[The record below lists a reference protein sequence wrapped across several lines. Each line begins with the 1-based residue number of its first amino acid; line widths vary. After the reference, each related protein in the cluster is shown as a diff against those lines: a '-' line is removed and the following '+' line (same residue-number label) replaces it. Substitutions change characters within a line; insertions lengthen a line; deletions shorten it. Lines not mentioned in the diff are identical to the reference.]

1 LKHQNDDLL
10 RIDLH
15 VHTAYSYDGFTTIE
29 QLSTVC
35 QHRGINGLAITDH
48 DTLEAALLCKKSL
61 PIQVIV
67 GEEITTASG
76 HLIGLFLKHWIP
88 PGLTVAETIDRIH
101 DQGGLVYLPHPFD
114 RVRSGYM
121 SPTQLQELANR
132 FDMVEVFNSRNL
144 FGEANHKAS
153 AFADSHSLLRTVGS
167 DAHIPREVGRS
178 ALQMKDFS
186 GPEEFLVNLK
196 RAQLTARRTPLSVR
210 ALIKLQKKFAGI
222 S

>member
-1 LKHQNDDLL
+1 
-10 RIDLH
+10 

-29 QLSTVC
+29 QLSAAC
-35 QHRGINGLAITDH
+35 QRRAINGLAITDH

-61 PIQVIV
+61 PLQVIV
-67 GEEITTASG
+67 GEEVTTASG
-76 HLIGLFLKHWIP
+76 HLIGLFLTHWIP
-88 PGLTVAETIDRIH
+88 PGLSVAETIDRIR

-121 SPTQLQELANR
+121 SPTQLQELAGR

-144 FGEANHKAS
+144 FPDANHKA
-153 AFADSHSLLRTVGS
+153 ATFAESHSLLCTVGS
-167 DAHIPREVGRS
+167 DAHIPHEVGRS
-178 ALQMKDFS
+178 TLQMKAFS

-196 RAQLTARRTPLSVR
+196 QAQLTTRRTPLAVR
-210 ALIKLQKKFAGI
+210 ALIKLRKRFAGM

>member
-1 LKHQNDDLL
+1 LKKENDDVL

-29 QLSTVC
+29 QLNAVC
-35 QHRGINGLAITDH
+35 QRRGINALAITDH

-61 PIQVIV
+61 PLQVIV
-67 GEEITTASG
+67 GEEVTTASG
-76 HLIGLFLKHWIP
+76 HLIGLFLKYWIP
-88 PGLTVAETIDRIH
+88 PGLSVGETIDRIR

-132 FDMVEVFNSRNL
+132 FDVVEVFNSRNL
-144 FGEANHKAS
+144 FGDANHKAL
-153 AFADSHSLLRTVGS
+153 AFAESHSLPRAVGS
-167 DAHIPREVGRS
+167 DAHIPHEVGRS
-178 ALQMKDFS
+178 LLRMKAFS
-186 GPEEFLVNLK
+186 GSEEFLINLK
-196 RAQLTARRTPLSVR
+196 QAHLTTRKTPLGVR
-210 ALIKLQKKFAGI
+210 AFMKVQRKFSGI

>member
-1 LKHQNDDLL
+1 LNHQNNDLL

-29 QLSTVC
+29 QLSAVC
-35 QHRGINGLAITDH
+35 QRRGISGLAITDH

-61 PIQVIV
+61 PLQVIV
-67 GEEITTASG
+67 GEEVTTACG
-76 HLIGLFLKHWIP
+76 HLIGLFLTHWIP
-88 PGLTVAETIDRIH
+88 PGLSVAETIDRIR

-121 SPTQLQELANR
+121 SPTQLQELAGR

-144 FGEANHKAS
+144 FPDANHKA
-153 AFADSHSLLRTVGS
+153 ATFAESHSLLCTVGS
-167 DAHIPREVGRS
+167 DAHIPHEVGRS
-178 ALQMKDFS
+178 TLQMKAFS

-196 RAQLTARRTPLSVR
+196 QAQLTARRTPLAVR
-210 ALIKLQKKFAGI
+210 ALIKLRKRFAGI

>member
-1 LKHQNDDLL
+1 MKHQNNDLI
-10 RIDLH
+10 RVDLH

-29 QLSTVC
+29 QLSAVC
-35 QHRGINGLAITDH
+35 QRREINGLAITDH

-61 PIQVIV
+61 PLQVIV
-67 GEEITTASG
+67 GEEVTTVSG
-76 HLIGLFLKHWIP
+76 HLIGLFLKHWVP
-88 PGLTVAETIDRIH
+88 PGLSVSETIDRIH

-121 SPTQLQELANR
+121 SSAELQELANR

-144 FGEANHKAS
+144 FDDTNHKAA
-153 AFADSHSLLRTVGS
+153 AFAASHSLLRTVGS

-178 ALQMKDFS
+178 SVEIKEFS
-186 GPEEFLVNLK
+186 GPEEFLDNL
-196 RAQLTARRTPLSVR
+196 RHARLTGRKTPLGVR
-210 ALIKLQKKFAGI
+210 ALIKLGKKIAGM

>member
-1 LKHQNDDLL
+1 LKHRDNDLV

-29 QLSTVC
+29 QLIAVC
-35 QHRGINGLAITDH
+35 LRRGLNGLAITDH

-61 PIQVIV
+61 PFQVIV
-67 GEEITTASG
+67 GEEVTTASG
-76 HLIGLFLKHWIP
+76 HLIGLFLKRWIP
-88 PGLTVAETIDRIH
+88 PGLSVAETIDRIR

-121 SPTQLQELANR
+121 SPGELQELANR

-144 FGEANHKAS
+144 FDDANHRAA
-153 AFADSHSLLRTVGS
+153 AFAASHSLLRTVGS
-167 DAHIPREVGRS
+167 DAHIPHEVGRS
-178 ALQMKDFS
+178 SLEMTAFC
-186 GPEEFLVNLK
+186 GPDEFKANLK
-196 RAQLTARRTPLSVR
+196 QARPTTRRTPLGVR
-210 ALIKLQKKFAGI
+210 ALIKLRKKLAGI